1 MVEGVVD
8 NFVSAAF
15 GFPNDVHA
23 CDMRTQRAFWK
34 AEEFHQPDQSA
45 VLKMRGEAL
54 EVFHSFLPDL
64 IAVASVA

>member
-45 VLKMRGEAL
+45 RQRM
-54 EVFHSFLPDL
+54 DN
-64 IAVASVA
+64 ASSMSCPHQ